1 MTERN
6 GDICIYISNC
16 LLLLEELGSK
26 FFNERNKKERK
37 KREKLQS
44 SIVSSNSNSYSNCKF
59 VIKF

>member
-1 MTERN
+1 
-6 GDICIYISNC
+6 
-16 LLLLEELGSK
+16 LLLEELGSK